1 MTERRARRRPGENR
15 ERLIEAGL
23 TEFGLSGYHGT
34 STARI
39 AARAG
44 VPQPHVYANF
54 RTKQE
59 LFFACVESAAQR
71 IRDRAASGGSSAL
84 GSDRVGAT
92 SDSSV
97 ALTDSS
103 DARLLLQASAA
114 AAVPELRPLLN
125 AELGALHLALG
136 EHAYAEVLAQG
147 AAALRGGFTAAE

>member
-34 STARI
+34 TTGRI

-59 LFFACVESAAQR
+59 LFLACLESVLSAPSPITPAVVFSDQAARMLFQ
-71 IRDRAASGGSSAL
+71 AVA
-84 GSDRVGAT
+84 GAT
-92 SDSSV
+92 V
-97 ALTDSS
+97 A
-103 DARLLLQASAA
+103 
-114 AAVPELRPLLN
+114 ELRAPISTQLT
-125 AELGALHLALG
+125 ELRHAIGEPGFAAL
-136 EHAYAEVLAQG
+136 LAQG
-147 AAALRGGFTAAE
+147 AATLLTDSSTGG